1 MIPGPFLSHVETS
14 QTHWDSEP
22 APVPFKENTIPRYEE
37 ANILDRAGSPADFTI
52 RRKPVNQS
60 QPKLTAQPVICND
73 AASLAQRAG
82 SSPTIDPSLQ
92 EPSGLHEMST
102 VSNTSSFAS
111 QLSTASSHLRST
123 YREARHFAGGLI
135 HHPSESTKHFS
146 ILRHSYGLVFYQG
159 TSTSVVI
166 SIFSDAPLQS
176 DRTIWLQNKGWSG
189 KTGMG
194 LRSLV
199 GFNGSWLNVT
209 PTTRATAEQLKPTDE
224 RAWQRD
230 IANFLRKAPKNIRE
244 YHRLRETIIVRI
256 PVEAEDGYFRL
267 VLCADGT
274 KRVLCPSPVFRIL
287 SASTNPSSIRGASLS
302 TLPLEVGAKVVTT
315 IANAAIQSRVGPIA
329 TAVQNQAQQRMPAWV
344 GKATTVYDASVADR
358 VNSAV
363 NSVNDQ
369 YNSIRDTSFNHIGGE
384 YGVYDQGPRN
394 PYPVQ
399 FVGRAEPIPGS
410 LNIPTAILT
419 RVPEMVL
426 HRLHGFYFGW
436 ARFSDTKSTEQA
448 FEKQWNQAV
457 ISVLPVKISELA
469 RVRLSDSGK
478 RTVKISLVE
487 DNPDVPPLF
496 DGSQFEVR
504 VLGFLRPHLPPDMNI
519 ELQPEIEAEAEM
531 LEMINDIMVTQALL
545 GRPAWGPDAT
555 SQAEGVGEPLQ
566 RVKSRAVEGRI
577 YGQRLVD
584 SIPLHRAGI
593 RVPVDEIRDKSLGAG
608 GFYIVR

>member
-1 MIPGPFLSHVETS
+1 MIPGSSLSHVETS
-14 QTHWDSEP
+14 QTQWSEL
-22 APVPFKENTIPRYEE
+22 APVPLEEHTSPPYEE

-60 QPKLTAQPVICND
+60 QPKLTAQPVICDD
-73 AASLAQRAG
+73 AASLTQRAG
-82 SSPTIDPSLQ
+82 SSTTTDQGPF
-92 EPSGLHEMST
+92 GLHEIST
-102 VSNTSSFAS
+102 VSSTSSFAS
-111 QLSTASSHLRST
+111 QISTASSHVRST

-135 HHPSESTKHFS
+135 HHPAESTKHFS

-209 PTTRATAEQLKPTDE
+209 PTTRVTSEQLKPTDE

-230 IANFLRKAPKNIRE
+230 IANFRKKAPKNIRE
-244 YHRLRETIIVRI
+244 YHRLRETIVVRI

-267 VLCADGT
+267 VLCADGR
-274 KRVLCPSPVFRIL
+274 KKMLCPSPVFRIL
-287 SASTNPSSIRGASLS
+287 SASTNPSSIRGASLT

-315 IANAAIQSRVGPIA
+315 IANAAIQARVGPIA
-329 TAVQNQAQQRMPAWV
+329 TAVQNQAQQRMPAWL
-344 GKATTVYDASVADR
+344 GNATTVYEASAADR

-363 NSVNDQ
+363 ESVNDQ
-369 YNSIRDTSFNHIGGE
+369 YNLIRDTSFNHIGGE
-384 YGVYDQGPRN
+384 YGVYDQGPRS

-399 FVGRAEPIPGS
+399 FVGRAEPSLGS
-410 LNIPTAILT
+410 LNIPTANLT

-436 ARFSDTKSTEQA
+436 ARFSGNKPTEQT
-448 FEKQWNQAV
+448 FDKQWNQAV

-469 RVRLSDSGK
+469 RVRLSDSGN
-478 RTVKISLVE
+478 RAVKISLVE
-487 DNPDVPPLF
+487 DNPDVPSLF
-496 DGSQFEVR
+496 DGSQFEIR
-504 VLGFLRPHLPPDMNI
+504 VLGFLRPHLPPDM
-519 ELQPEIEAEAEM
+519 EVRPEIEAEAEM

-545 GRPAWGPDAT
+545 GRPAWGPDTT
-555 SQAEGVGEPLQ
+555 SQGEGVDEPLQ

-577 YGQRLVD
+577 YGQRVID
-584 SIPLHRAGI
+584 SIPFHRAGI
-593 RVPVDEIRDKSLGAG
+593 RLPVDEIRDKSLGAG